1 MTEEAVKQFLLTVV
15 NALVTKKDEV
25 NVKKDGCF
33 INFNLKVVSDNTER
47 VIGKNGSVIQAIR
60 TIVYGIR
67 IDDSLRIKLNII
79 D

>member
-1 MTEEAVKQFLLTVV
+1 MTEEAVKQLLLTVV

-25 NVKKDGCF
+25 NVKKDDCF
-33 INFNLKVVSDNTER
+33 INFNLKVAFDNTER
-47 VIGKNGSVIQAIR
+47 VIGKNGSVVQAIR